1 MSEQAYVWRAEL
13 NGHQIELAIAPSRRL
28 IDILRT
34 DLQLTGTKISCEIGR
49 CGACMVLID
58 GVAMNSCLLMAYQ
71 CQDRS
76 IMTIEGLSSVDCAN
90 QALAGNSAAGADQ
103 EMNTTATAIQGENA
117 ALHPIQEAFVE
128 EGGFQCGYCTPGM
141 ILSTKALLDHNPS
154 PVKADIEEAL
164 CGNLCRCTGY
174 SGIIRAVEQ
183 AAVKCRQQALQ
194 KQEQS

>member
-1 MSEQAYVWRAEL
+1 MSEQAYLWRAEL
-13 NGHQIELAIAPSRRL
+13 NGRQIELAVAPSRRL

-34 DLQLTGTKISCEIGR
+34 DLQQTGTKISCEIGR

-76 IMTIEGLSSVDCAN
+76 IVTIEGLGSEDCADR
-90 QALAGNSAAGADQ
+90 AIAKDSTAEDDQ
-103 EMNTTATAIQGENA
+103 KMNTSVIAIQGKKA
-117 ALHPIQEAFVE
+117 ILHPIQEAFVE

-141 ILSTKALLDHNPS
+141 ILSTKALLDQNPS

-164 CGNLCRCTGY
+164 YGNLCRCTGY

-183 AAVKCRQQALQ
+183 AAVKCRQQKLQ
-194 KQEQS
+194 KQEQ